1 MTQGVIL
8 SFEYSVTLSSSGST
22 ALANNDDNFVEIL
35 ARFGVKDLGPNG
47 VVDTI
52 EASNSNV
59 ITSTGVRRFQ
69 VDVGPRK
76 AGTSYP
82 MTLGAFLNHKEGVN
96 EYAKICFSSVTVEA
110 TFTSS

>member
-1 MTQGVIL
+1 M
-8 SFEYSVTLSSSGST
+8 TLSSSGST

-76 AGTSYP
+76 AGTSYL
-82 MTLGAFLNHKEGVN
+82 MTLGAFLNHKGVN